1 MPEPVT
7 TVSFTASEIWGV
19 LPLTVTFTDTSSPT
33 SAYSNWDFGDGTIAG
48 GATVEHIFATAGT
61 FTVTLSTNNGTAQQ
75 TITVVE
81 PYEINITQQ
90 TLSIPLRK
98 VDDDDYSSIGLRG
111 LRSTYPTVWF
121 DNGNFPLRTLYFW
134 PVPAQNWA
142 VELWLW
148 QPLDQNVDL
157 DAELNLPPGYER
169 YLRFKLALELAAEFG
184 KEVPPLVAQNAQE
197 AENNVKRL
205 NQQTPLA
212 HPSTLAR
219 AAQGRRVA
227 TGTGIIDSVAFRS
240 GGWMLEVNN

>member
-1 MPEPVT
+1 M
-7 TVSFTASEIWGV
+7 TVSFTASATWGT
-19 LPLTVTFTDTSSPT
+19 LPLTVTFTDTSDPVST
-33 SAYSNWDFGDGTIAG
+33 YNNWEFGDGSIAG
-48 GATVEHIFATAGT
+48 GSTVEHIFATTGT
-61 FTVTLSTNNGTAQQ
+61 FTVTLSTNAGTAQE

-81 PYEINITQQ
+81 PYEISINQQ

-111 LRSTYPTVWF
+111 LRSTYPTVWY

-148 QPLDQNVDL
+148 QPLDQQVDL

-169 YLRFKLALELAAEFG
+169 YLRFKLAMELAAEFG
-184 KEVPPLVAQNAQE
+184 KEVPPLVMQQAQE
-197 AENNVKRL
+197 AEAAVKRL

-219 AAQGRRVA
+219 ATQGRRVA
-227 TGTGIIDSVAFRS
+227 QGTGIIDSVAFRS
-240 GGWMLEVNN
+240 GGWMLEQSN

>member
-1 MPEPVT
+1 MS
-7 TVSFTASEIWGV
+7 VSFTASATWGT
-19 LPLTVTFTDTSSPT
+19 LPLTVTFQDTSSPAST
-33 SAYSNWDFGDGTIAG
+33 YSNWDFGDGKIAG
-48 GATVEHIFATAGT
+48 GGTVEHIFATTGE
-61 FTVTLSTNNGTAQQ
+61 FTVTLSTNNGTAQR
-75 TITVVE
+75 TITVVP

-111 LRSTYPTVWF
+111 LRSTYPTVF
-121 DNGNFPLRTLYFW
+121 YDNGNYPLRTLYFW
-134 PVPAQNWA
+134 PVPAQAWA

-169 YLRFKLALELAAEFG
+169 YLRYKLALELAPEFG
-184 KEVPPLVAQNAQE
+184 KEVPQAVVAIANE
-197 AENNVKRL
+197 AEANVKRL

-219 AAQGRRVA
+219 SAQGRRVS

-240 GGWMLEVNN
+240 GGWMIETSN

>member
-1 MPEPVT
+1 MAVIL
-7 TVSFTASEIWGV
+7 TAFETWAV
-19 LPLTVTFTDTSSPT
+19 LGTPMIFEDDSSPAST
-33 SAYSNWDFGDGTIAG
+33 YSNWDFGDGQIAG
-48 GATVEHIFATAGT
+48 GQQVEHIYANPGT
-61 FTVTLSTNNGTAQQ
+61 YTVTLSTNNGTAQQ
-75 TITVVE
+75 VITIAE
-81 PYEINITQQ
+81 PYEVSINQQ

-111 LRSTYPTVWF
+111 LRSTYPTVWY

-148 QPLDQNVDL
+148 APLNQDVDL

-169 YLRFKLALELAAEFG
+169 YLRYKLALELAPEFG
-184 KEVPPLVAQNAQE
+184 KEVPPNVVAIANE
-197 AENNVKRL
+197 AEANVKRL

-227 TGTGIIDSVAFRS
+227 QGTGIIDSVAFRS
-240 GGWMLEVNN
+240 GGWMLEQNT

>member
-1 MPEPVT
+1 M
-7 TVSFTASEIWGV
+7 TVSFTASATWGT
-19 LPLTVTFTDTSSPT
+19 LPLTVTFTDTSDPVST
-33 SAYSNWDFGDGTIAG
+33 YNNWEFGDGSIAG
-48 GATVEHIFATAGT
+48 GSTVEHIFATTGT
-61 FTVTLSTNNGTAQQ
+61 FTVTLSTNAGTAQE

-81 PYEINITQQ
+81 PYEISINQQ

-111 LRSTYPTVWF
+111 LRSTYPTVWY

-148 QPLDQNVDL
+148 QPLDQQVDL

-169 YLRFKLALELAAEFG
+169 YLRFKLAMELAAEFG
-184 KEVPPLVAQNAQE
+184 KEVPPLVIQQAQE
-197 AENNVKRL
+197 AEAAVKRL

-240 GGWMLEVNN
+240 GGWMIEVNN